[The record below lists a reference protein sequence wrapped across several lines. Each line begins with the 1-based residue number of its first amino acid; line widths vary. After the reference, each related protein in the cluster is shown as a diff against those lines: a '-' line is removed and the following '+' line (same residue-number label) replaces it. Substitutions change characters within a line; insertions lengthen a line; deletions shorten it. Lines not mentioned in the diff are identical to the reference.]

1 MANTP
6 KMFTRDN
13 GATIAYHKSE
23 GAGPGNGPG
32 VVFLGGFMSDMDGT
46 KAMALEAHCEQQ
58 GRAYVRFDYQG
69 HGQSSGKFTEGTIG
83 KWSEDAIDALDTLTG
98 GPQILVGSSMGGW
111 IMLLAAL
118 ARPERVAGLVGIAA
132 APDFTEAL
140 MWKGFSAEIR
150 ETLQR
155 DRVYHAP
162 SEYADSSYAIT
173 MDLIED
179 GRKHLL
185 LDKTIEFDRP
195 VHLIQG
201 IVDDAV
207 PWEHALTISRQ
218 LKTDDVT
225 TTLIKDGDHRLSRPE
240 DLAKIFAAVDRLAS
254 GPAD

>member
-23 GAGPGNGPG
+23 GQGPGI
-32 VVFLGGFMSDMDGT
+32 VFLGGFMSDMEGT
-46 KAMALEAHCEQQ
+46 KAIALEAHCQQQ
-58 GRAYVRFDYQG
+58 GRAYLRFDYQG
-69 HGQSSGKFTEGTIG
+69 HGQSSGAFTEGTIG
-83 KWSEDAIDALDTLTG
+83 KWSEDAIDVLDALTEE
-98 GPQILVGSSMGGW
+98 PQILVGSSMGGW

-140 MWKGFSAEIR
+140 MWKGFSTEIK

-155 DRVYHAP
+155 DRIYHAP
-162 SEYADSSYAIT
+162 SEYADSPYAIT

-179 GRKHLL
+179 GRTHLL
-185 LDKTIEFDRP
+185 LDKGINFDRP
-195 VHLIQG
+195 VHLFQG
-201 IVDDAV
+201 IVDD
-207 PWEHALTISRQ
+207 LTSN
-218 LKTDDVT
+218 DVT

-240 DLAKIFAAVDRLAS
+240 DLTKIFAAVDRLAS
-254 GPAD
+254 GPTD

>member
-23 GAGPGNGPG
+23 GQGPGI
-32 VVFLGGFMSDMDGT
+32 VFLGGFMSDMEGT
-46 KAMALEAHCEQQ
+46 KAIALEAHCQQQ
-58 GRAYVRFDYQG
+58 GRAYLRFDYQG
-69 HGQSSGKFTEGTIG
+69 HGQSSGAFTEGTIG
-83 KWSEDAIDALDTLTG
+83 KWSEDAIDVLDALTEE
-98 GPQILVGSSMGGW
+98 PQILVGSSMGGW

-140 MWKGFSAEIR
+140 MWKGFSTEIK

-155 DRVYHAP
+155 DRIYHAP
-162 SEYADSSYAIT
+162 SEYADSPYAIT

-179 GRKHLL
+179 GRTHLL
-185 LDKTIEFDRP
+185 LDKGINFDRP
-195 VHLIQG
+195 VHLFQG

-218 LKTDDVT
+218 LTSNDVT

-240 DLAKIFAAVDRLAS
+240 DLTKIFAAVDRLAS
-254 GPAD
+254 GPTD